1 MVGWNILVNLPG
13 NCNNWVKSAQS
24 CTPPLFCTKG
34 SGAHE
39 WQYFRRNKM
48 SKLKS
53 FPNRGIPLQR
63 SGNFL
68 VILKNKNCS
77 CYKMLRHGFFFIYL
91 FIYSSVYLS
100 KEIKTV
106 RATKC
111 RSWSL
116 ELFMIYLFTR
126 LFIYLYSVCLL
137 FYAILKIISLLR
149 RRPTMKVMYY
159 WHTVLL
165 SYLHV

>member
-77 CYKMLRHGFFFIYL
+77 SYKMLRHDLWSFLLFIYL
-91 FIYSSVYLS
+91 FVCLFIQRNQNCSCYKMSVMVFGIIYDLFIHSSVYLF
-100 KEIKTV
+100 V
-106 RATKC
+106 QC
-111 RSWSL
+111 
-116 ELFMIYLFTR
+116 M
-126 LFIYLYSVCLL
+126 FIV
-137 FYAILKIISLLR
+137 LR
-149 RRPTMKVMYY
+149 
-159 WHTVLL
+159 HT
-165 SYLHV
+165 